1 MPTSDEPRAAPS
13 PGAYAGHQ
21 MIELERLGA
30 CPAEC
35 RGRIVRLQATWRPS
49 FAFGGRPFLR
59 PSLRPQ
65 VVLAPSSPRRTMA
78 AMVDLLLRRAPAAS
92 AEVYDVPRGKEDRR
106 ADYALQWL
114 RGIAVGLDHILP
126 LPRGPHADTWLR
138 AYPGRCHEGVLPQL
152 ASGMKRTRH
161 KRVPS
166 PRRRTLEFIAA
177 HLDGCTEA
185 LLAAETSPPTS

>member
-78 AMVDLLLRRAPAAS
+78 AMVDLLLRRAPSAS
-92 AEVYDVPRGKEDRR
+92 GEVYDV
-106 ADYALQWL
+106 L
-114 RGIAVGLDHILP
+114 RGCPAMTQRSPRVRFTTGPTPILTRSTCSGREARGGRGL
-126 LPRGPHADTWLR
+126 GP
-138 AYPGRCHEGVLPQL
+138 
-152 ASGMKRTRH
+152 MRH
-161 KRVPS
+161 
-166 PRRRTLEFIAA
+166 PRRRPQIIRSR
-177 HLDGCTEA
+177 
-185 LLAAETSPPTS
+185 LASNSERA

>member
-92 AEVYDVPRGKEDRR
+92 GEVYDVLRGCPAVTQRSPRVRFTTGPIPILTRSTSLGRRLCNPLGRSLGCAAHCFAISVARARAALTATFPPLDPLPSLTCDRR
-106 ADYALQWL
+106 RSKKLF
-114 RGIAVGLDHILP
+114 
-126 LPRGPHADTWLR
+126 R
-138 AYPGRCHEGVLPQL
+138 A
-152 ASGMKRTRH
+152 RTDRAA
-161 KRVPS
+161 
-166 PRRRTLEFIAA
+166 RRT
-177 HLDGCTEA
+177 G
-185 LLAAETSPPTS
+185 

>member
-49 FAFGGRPFLR
+49 FAFGARPFLR

-92 AEVYDVPRGKEDRR
+92 GEVYDV
-106 ADYALQWL
+106 L
-114 RGIAVGLDHILP
+114 RGCPAMTQ
-126 LPRGPHADTWLR
+126 R
-138 AYPGRCHEGVLPQL
+138 
-152 ASGMKRTRH
+152 
-161 KRVPS
+161 S
-166 PRRRTLEFIAA
+166 PRVRFTTGPPVQPAPAVKR
-177 HLDGCTEA
+177 EA
-185 LLAAETSPPTS
+185 EEDWGR

>member
-49 FAFGGRPFLR
+49 FAFGGRPFFVPFAAAPGRLG
-59 PSLRPQ
+59 S
-65 VVLAPSSPRRTMA
+65 VVTRRTMA

-92 AEVYDVPRGKEDRR
+92 GEVYDV
-106 ADYALQWL
+106 L
-114 RGIAVGLDHILP
+114 RGCPAMTQRSPRVRFTTGPTPILTRSTCSGREARGGRGLGPMRH
-126 LPRGPHADTWLR
+126 PRR
-138 AYPGRCHEGVLPQL
+138 SPQIIRSRL
-152 ASGMKRTRH
+152 ASNSER
-161 KRVPS
+161 
-166 PRRRTLEFIAA
+166 A
-177 HLDGCTEA
+177 
-185 LLAAETSPPTS
+185 